1 MPILTDASLPEEE
14 VKFMG
19 SRAPKEPPPEDP
31 SSSSEEEEVEQGA
44 GSDGDETPLV
54 IL

>member
-19 SRAPKEPPPEDP
+19 SRSPKEPPPEDP